1 MTKPSL
7 SSEIRRAMAGKNE
20 LGLFWLAYLKDFKYF
35 NVKSSVVSDEGRVG
49 FYVRS
54 QAPRRSVHSRI
65 ASHVYEGTFAS
76 MKQPLAASRPPER

>member
-65 ASHVYEGTFAS
+65 ASHVYEGTLAS